1 MGGTMILYVFP
12 IIGCITTISMFA
24 VPLPSVRFAELK
36 KSLGE
41 LNPLPWVA
49 AFCNCLGYTAYG
61 VILPNIFVFV
71 ANIIGLLLALY
82 YSLSAVSILSRI
94 DSEENYHKA
103 VLVKGGIMFGLIFW
117 SVLGF
122 VCAEVYQENRYEYE
136 HTLSTIGWMSALF
149 AVLYYA
155 APLSTMFENASSLHA
170 PMIAVNFVN
179 ALLWTLY
186 GYYGINRAPIWLP
199 NFIGV
204 ILALVQLAMIGA
216 FGAHSGHS
224 GGHAYR
230 PVAEEGSL
238 SPNTAFENYKA
249 TGVHTHP
256 PARK

>member
-122 VCAEVYQENRYEYE
+122 VCTEVYQENRYEYE

-155 APLSTMFENASSLHA
+155 APLSTMFE
-170 PMIAVNFVN
+170 VF
-179 ALLWTLY
+179 
-186 GYYGINRAPIWLP
+186 
-199 NFIGV
+199 
-204 ILALVQLAMIGA
+204 
-216 FGAHSGHS
+216 
-224 GGHAYR
+224 
-230 PVAEEGSL
+230 
-238 SPNTAFENYKA
+238 A
-249 TGVHTHP
+249 T
-256 PARK
+256 KN